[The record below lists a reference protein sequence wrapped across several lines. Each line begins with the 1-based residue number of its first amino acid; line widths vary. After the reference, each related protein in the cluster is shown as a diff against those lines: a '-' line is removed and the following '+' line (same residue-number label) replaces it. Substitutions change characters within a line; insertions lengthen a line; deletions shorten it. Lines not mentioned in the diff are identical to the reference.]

1 MRKAF
6 AVKPGDAPTQQAPTR
21 WAALSKLVVALCAL
35 VALALVASAVDQ
47 WRQRE
52 WLREVWLLK
61 RPTGL
66 RDLLACALLSCGGVV
81 SALVALRRG
90 RARALAAPA
99 LRWIPTLALA
109 VWMFSWTI
117 PEPRSRF
124 DLRWLAFLA
133 AAVWCTLVGIGAWRS
148 SEHWPRAWRTFELML
163 ATLSSGVLL
172 AEVSLRVVRDVA
184 HPRWLS
190 TPGTSVDAWL
200 LSQRLPPGFVHAGQT
215 VNREGYVDDEPD
227 ALGPDAPWIACI
239 GDSFSVGAVPHS
251 HHYTLL
257 AEEQLGLP
265 VYNVG
270 VVHAGPREY
279 LAMIEQHVL
288 PRQPRLVVL
297 ALFLGND
304 AEDAQR
310 GEPTLVDRLTS
321 PEEALVLVA
330 ARRALAQH
338 AAGELGDAARAPQPR
353 RGAAESELAVP
364 WLNDPFREPPTF
376 DELRFRYIEYER
388 ARKLLV
394 ESSARLEHLGDWVV
408 RIRAALG
415 STPLAVLLIPDEF
428 QVDEELW
435 REVLAS
441 GLPADTERDRPQRE
455 LSARLAREG
464 VEHLDLLPALR
475 AVEPLRDGRPHV
487 YHLRDTHFNARGNR
501 VAARGLAELVR
512 RFESRR

>member
-1 MRKAF
+1 LKL
-6 AVKPGDAPTQQAPTR
+6 GDAPTQQIRTR
-21 WAALSKLVVALCAL
+21 GAALSKLVVALCAL
-35 VALALVASAVDQ
+35 VALALAASAFDQ

-52 WLREVWLLK
+52 WLREVWLFK

-66 RDLLACALLSCGGVV
+66 RDLLACALLSCGGAV

-99 LRWIPTLALA
+99 LRWLPTLALA
-109 VWMFSWTI
+109 TWIFSWTI
-117 PEPRSRF
+117 EEPRARF

-133 AAVWCTLVGIGAWRS
+133 AAAWCTLVGLAAWPRV
-148 SEHWPRAWRTFELML
+148 EHWPRALRTLELIL
-163 ATLSSGVLL
+163 ATLSCGVLL
-172 AEVSLRVVRDVA
+172 AEVSLRVVRDVL

-200 LSQRLPPGFVHAGQT
+200 LSQRLPPGSVHAGQT
-215 VNREGYVDDEPD
+215 VNRDGYVDDEPD
-227 ALGPDAPWIACI
+227 ALGPDAPWVACV

-257 AEEQLGLP
+257 AEQQLGLP

-288 PRQPRLVVL
+288 PRRPRLVVL
-297 ALFLGND
+297 AVFLGND

-310 GEPTLVDRLTS
+310 GEPSLVERLTS

-330 ARRALAQH
+330 ARRALARR
-338 AAGELGDAARAPQPR
+338 AAGELGEVARAPQAR
-353 RGAAESELAVP
+353 RTGAEAERAMP
-364 WLNDPFREPPTF
+364 WLGDPFLEPPTF
-376 DELRFRYIEYER
+376 DEQRFRYIEYER

-394 ESSARLEHLGDWVV
+394 DSSARLEHLGDWVV

-428 QVDEELW
+428 QVDDALW
-435 REVLAS
+435 REVLAI
-441 GLPADTERDRPQRE
+441 GLPADSERDRPQRE

-464 VEHLDLLPALR
+464 IEHLDLLPALR

-501 VAARGLAELVR
+501 VAARGLEELVR
-512 RFESRR
+512 RFDLGR